1 MANDGEVGY
10 GKPPK
15 KTQWKKGHSGNPKGR
30 PKGAKNLET
39 VVQEEAYSNIVIKE
53 GGKTRTVSKVEA
65 LMKAM
70 MAKAIQGSTQAASI
84 ALSLLREYLPHGD
97 PDGGDFKPPTDEE
110 LSILINHA
118 KFLEVMKGATD
129 DEADT

>member
-15 KTQWKKGHSGNPKGR
+15 QNQWKKGRSGNPKGR
-30 PKGAKNLET
+30 PKGVKNLGT
-39 VVQEEAYSNIVIKE
+39 VVQEEAYSKIVIKE
-53 GGKTRTVSKVEA
+53 GGQTRTVSKVEA

-70 MAKAIQGSTQAASI
+70 MAKGIQGNTQAASI

-97 PDGGDFKPPTDEE
+97 PAGGDFKPPTDEE

-118 KFLEVMKGATD
+118 KFLEVMEGATD